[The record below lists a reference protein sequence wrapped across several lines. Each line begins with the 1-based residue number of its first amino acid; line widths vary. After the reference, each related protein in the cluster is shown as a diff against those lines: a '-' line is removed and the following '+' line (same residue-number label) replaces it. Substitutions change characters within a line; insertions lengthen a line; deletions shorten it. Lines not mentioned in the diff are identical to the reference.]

1 MAARTRL
8 IQLAIAIVNLLI
20 VTLVFTS
27 IWPFPSGEFR
37 VDLPSAN
44 EIRWTYEDGIV
55 HIVAPVTIDNS
66 WIYDVD
72 DLSIYYIVT
81 NYSGHRIAEQR
92 MPIGKIAAGQVTES
106 ALDFNFDL
114 LELYN
119 SGAVSMVFNDDLL
132 SFYLEVSCLYTAKL
146 IKFFASYQVSV
157 PWDALVEGYG
167 VFDVR
172 YPSTVPSPGD
182 PISVEVDYWLHTSDL
197 LRSVP
202 SAQVSIR
209 YLGNDTVLGSTSST
223 ISLGGNYSG
232 VIQFEI
238 TPAYYTNYYVEIVFR
253 IAGLELRERTAV
265 GGWSP

>member
-8 IQLAIAIVNLLI
+8 IQLAIAVVNLLI
-20 VTLVFTS
+20 AALVFTS
-27 IWPFPSGEFR
+27 IWPFPSGEFK

-81 NYSGHRIAEQR
+81 NYSGYRIAEQR
-92 MPIGKIAAGQVTES
+92 MPVGKIAAGQVTES
-106 ALDFNFDL
+106 SLDFNFDL

-132 SFYLEVSCLYTAKL
+132 NFYIEVSCLYTAKL

-157 PWDALVEGYG
+157 PWDALIESYG
-167 VFDVR
+167 VSDVR
-172 YPSTVPSPGD
+172 YPSTLPLPGD
-182 PISVEVDYWLHTSDL
+182 PISVDIDYWLHTSSL
-197 LRSVP
+197 LRSMP
-202 SAQVSIR
+202 AAQVSIR
-209 YLGNDTVLGSTSST
+209 YYGNDTLLGSAATT
-223 ISLGGNYSG
+223 IALGSNYSDT
-232 VIQFEI
+232 IQIGI
-238 TPAYYTNYYVEIVFR
+238 TPAYYTNYY
-253 IAGLELRERTAV
+253 LEVVIDISGMQLRERVAIE
-265 GGWSP
+265 GWQP